1 MKNREVNNK
10 HKNKYGKLKDTLSI
24 WSFKR
29 KRSPDGLLIKHKP
42 RSCAHG
48 GMQKW
53 EVIFLE
59 NYSPVVNWIR
69 VRSLLA
75 MTSLHEFTSKSIDFV
90 LSFTQADLDMYFFMD
105 LPLGMG
111 VGGNRGEW
119 FLKLKINFMDS
130 IKKLKIGLIF

>member
-1 MKNREVNNK
+1 MEFQAQEIPRWIINK
-10 HKNKYGKLKDTLSI
+10 TQTQIMCTWRNAKMGSHLLGKLFS
-24 WSFKR
+24 S
-29 KRSPDGLLIKHKP
+29 G
-42 RSCAHG
+42 
-48 GMQKW
+48 
-53 EVIFLE
+53 
-59 NYSPVVNWIR
+59 NWIR

-90 LSFTQADLDMYFFMD
+90 LSFTQDDLDMYFFMD